1 MPLSKKKQKAPP
13 PPRVAS
19 KQDFPVVGVGASAGG
34 LEAFKKLLSAI
45 PENSGMAYVLVQH
58 LAPTHESLLTE
69 ILSKVTPVPVHEI
82 TDDIHLAPDNIY
94 VIPSNKILISS
105 DSVLKLTPRDHVKTS
120 LLIDVFFTSLAEVHK
135 ELAVG
140 IVLSGTGTD
149 GTLGLKKIK
158 VNAGITMAQ
167 DPQTAAYADM
177 PQSAIDADAV
187 DFILPPEKMPCQ
199 LLQID
204 GVGRKPTLKKEQEKT
219 NKDDEH
225 VFRQIIA
232 LLRQRRGVDFTFYK
246 QATIQRRI
254 GRRMALHQ
262 KRNLSDYYKFL
273 QDNKTEQDD
282 LYNDLLIPVTSFFR
296 DPKAF
301 QALKDRVFPAIY
313 KKKTGNDPIRI
324 WVAGCSTG
332 EEAYSIA
339 ICLHEYLGNK
349 FSANQIQI
357 FASDISEKAIAK
369 ARTAAYSK
377 TEVEDVSEDRLGTY
391 FTKTDGN
398 YLVHKTIR
406 DVCIFA
412 VHNFLK
418 DPPFAHIH
426 LISCRNVLI
435 YMEPYL
441 QKKALTTFHYSL
453 NENGFLMLGKSET
466 TSQVAELFAPF
477 AIPEKIYSR
486 KSVHGSFM
494 PAIGEHREEMLA
506 KKDKAAELSQTPA
519 NDFRKSADAIL
530 LSKYTPAGVI
540 INEQMDIVHIHG
552 NITPFLE
559 TPPGK
564 PTFNVLKMA
573 KDGLGF
579 ELRNAVH
586 KARASKATFTKKDI
600 PVKNNGQ
607 ILSASLEV
615 VPLDNT
621 VDPHFL
627 VLFNETPPS
636 PLLQQGNKKDHSR
649 QQFKLNE
656 ALQRIEHLEKELAQ
670 SRDDMRSITEE
681 QEAANEELQSANEEL
696 LSSSEELQSLNE
708 ELETSK
714 EELQSGNEELTVI
727 NQELLDKQEQLND
740 ARLYAESIVST
751 VREPLVIMDKN
762 LRIKSANASFYKKF
776 NLTEH
781 ETEGQLFYEL
791 QNHQW
796 DNKELRSVLNR
807 ILPEKTIVSD
817 FEIKLHFKSLGKR
830 QMLLNAKQI
839 TNDKNTE
846 QLILLAIEDITDI
859 KEKEKLLLSHE
870 IETKFRLL
878 ADTVPVMIWTAKAD
892 GKLNYFN
899 KYLLDY
905 TGLTFDEVKDDGWHQ
920 YIYPGDLEK
929 MMRQWQQ
936 SVNEGKNFKIE
947 TRIRH
952 YNGEYCWFLSQATV
966 QKDST
971 GKITG
976 WVGTKTE
983 IEDQKKKE
991 KQKDDFISI
1000 ASHEL
1005 KTPITTLNGYIYIL
1019 QEMFASSKDQQ
1030 TIQIIDKA
1038 DKQTKKLTNLIN
1050 TLLDITKIKQGQMQI
1065 NKSEFDIDELIRET
1079 VDEMKAAAINNHK
1092 HKIVLKLK
1100 SQKKITADKERI
1112 EEVVS
1117 NLISNAMKYSP
1128 RADKIIITSASDG
1141 QNVTICVQDFG
1152 MGISKEMQE
1161 KIFGR
1166 FFRIN
1171 NDRMRTFPGLGLG
1184 LYIVA
1189 EIVKRHGGTINVKS
1203 EGNGSEF
1210 CVTLPV
1216 KS

>member
-1 MPLSKKKQKAPP
+1 MPLSKKKKQTPP
-13 PPRVAS
+13 PAS
-19 KQDFPVVGVGASAGG
+19 KQDFPVVGIGASAGG
-34 LEAFKKLLSAI
+34 LEAFKKLLGAI

-140 IVLSGTGTD
+140 IVLSGTGSD

-187 DFILPPEKMPCQ
+187 DFILPPEKMPGQ

-204 GVGRKPTLKKEQEKT
+204 GARRKPTLKKVQEKEKM
-219 NKDDEH
+219 NKEDEH

-232 LLRQRRGVDFTFYK
+232 LLRQRHGLDFTFYK
-246 QATIQRRI
+246 QATIQRRL

-262 KRNLSDYYKFL
+262 KGNLSNYYKFL

-313 KKKTGNDPIRI
+313 KKKTGNEPIRI

-357 FASDISEKAIAK
+357 FASDISEKAIVK

-377 TEVEDVSEDRLGTY
+377 TDVENVSEDRLRNY
-391 FTKTDGN
+391 FTKTDGS

-435 YMEPYL
+435 YMDPYL
-441 QKKALTTFHYSL
+441 QKKALTAFHYSL

-477 AIPEKIYSR
+477 ASHEKIYSS
-486 KSVHGSFM
+486 KSMPGSFM
-494 PAIGEHREEMLA
+494 RAIGEHREEMLA
-506 KKDKAAELSQTPA
+506 KKDKTAELSQTPA

-540 INEQMDIVHIHG
+540 INDQLDIVHIHG

-579 ELRNAVH
+579 ELRNTIH

-607 ILSASLEV
+607 MLSASLEV
-615 VPLDNT
+615 VPLNNT
-621 VDPHFL
+621 IDPHFL
-627 VLFNETPPS
+627 ILFNETLPS
-636 PLLQQGNKKDHSR
+636 PLLQRGNKKDHSR
-649 QQFKLNE
+649 QQLKLNE
-656 ALQRIEHLEKELAQ
+656 ALQRIDHLEKELAQ

-740 ARLYAESIVST
+740 ARLYAESIVTT
-751 VREPLVIMDKN
+751 VREPLIIMDKN

-796 DNKELRSVLNR
+796 DDKELRSVLNR
-807 ILPEKTIVSD
+807 ILPDKTIVSD

-830 QMLLNAKQI
+830 HLLLDAKQI

-846 QLILLAIEDITDI
+846 PLILLAIEDITDI

-870 IETKFRLL
+870 IETKFRFL
-878 ADTVPVMIWTAKAD
+878 ADNVPVMIWTAKAD

-905 TGLTFDEVKDDGWHQ
+905 TGLTFDEAKDDGWHQ

-929 MMRQWQQ
+929 MVRKWQQ

-947 TRIRH
+947 NRIRH
-952 YNGEYCWFLSQATV
+952 YNGEYCWFLTQATV

-971 GKITG
+971 GEITG
-976 WVGTKTE
+976 WIGTKTE
-983 IEDQKKKE
+983 IEDQKNKE

-1019 QEMFASSKDQQ
+1019 QEMLASSKDQQ

-1038 DKQTKKLTNLIN
+1038 DKQTKKLTRLIN
-1050 TLLDITKIKQGQMQI
+1050 TLLDITKIKQDQMQLS
-1065 NKSEFDIDELIRET
+1065 KSEFDIDKLIRET
-1079 VDEMKAAAINNHK
+1079 VDDMKVPANN

-1117 NLISNAMKYSP
+1117 NLISNAIKYSP
-1128 RADKIIITSASDG
+1128 RADKIVITSALDG
-1141 QNVTICVQDFG
+1141 QNVIICVQDFG

-1171 NDRMRTFPGLGLG
+1171 NDRMSTFPGLGLG

-1189 EIVKRHGGTINVKS
+1189 EIIKRHGGTISVRS
-1203 EGNGSEF
+1203 EKDKGSEF